1 MAVQPDPFFALPSLR
16 GAPAYS
22 RPPRPAGVAERPINA
37 DDLPLATYQT
47 EEERRLANALL
58 ASRGLDPVG
67 AGTGHEP
74 PGGGH
79 PGYYASGN
87 GQHDR
92 ASEMLPR
99 GMSLRGVTD
108 RLRTRG

>member
-22 RPPRPAGVAERPINA
+22 RPPRPAGVAERPLNP
-37 DDLPLATYQT
+37 DDLPLATHQT
-47 EEERRLANALL
+47 EEERRLANALW
-58 ASRGLDPVG
+58 ASRGLDPARDG
-67 AGTGHEP
+67 MGREL

-79 PGYYASGN
+79 PGYLVSGN

-92 ASEMLPR
+92 APEMPPR
-99 GMSLRGVTD
+99 GLSLRGLTD
-108 RLRTRG
+108 RIRTRG